1 MKRETADLA
10 PTLPM
15 QPISLDVLR
24 EKYFKLAEKTM
35 EATKEVGDSIRSIQ
49 NSARQN
55 IAEVG
60 NAVKSIDEANELAGS
75 SGAALGEIVSLAA
88 ANSSIVASIA
98 TAAEEQSATSDE
110 INRAIEEISHVVEE
124 TTSGM
129 VHSSSAVQDLAH
141 MAQDLRKVM
150 EGLK

>member
-1 MKRETADLA
+1 MKRFN
-10 PTLPM
+10 
-15 QPISLDVLR
+15 VLCPR
-24 EKYFKLAEKTM
+24 ILFPSRYSGEHCC
-35 EATKEVGDSIRSIQ
+35 SIRSIQ

-98 TAAEEQSATSDE
+98 TAAEQQSATSEE
-110 INRAIEEISHVVEE
+110 INRSVDEVNHISAATSEAMRLSTSSVAELTRQGQVLRELIESMK
-124 TTSGM
+124 S
-129 VHSSSAVQDLAH
+129 
-141 MAQDLRKVM
+141 
-150 EGLK
+150 EGRG